1 MTMITIIAAMSDNRV
16 IGRGNNLPWH
26 IQGDL
31 SFFKKYTT
39 GKPLIMGRKT
49 FESLK
54 KFNSC
59 PLPNRH
65 NLVITKDKNY
75 QFEHKDV
82 SIHHSLE
89 DAIEYAKSLNL
100 GDEICIGGGAMIYE
114 LALPITDKILLTEIH
129 TIIDNGDSFFPQL
142 PKNEWQETRRK
153 FCKAQKSDS
162 ANYSFTCL
170 ERIK

>member
-1 MTMITIIAAMSDNRV
+1 MTTITIIAAMSDNRV
-16 IGRGNNLPWH
+16 IGRNNDLPWRVKE
-26 IQGDL
+26 DFK
-31 SFFKKYTT
+31 FFKEYTT

-75 QFEHKDV
+75 KFKHRDV
-82 SIHHSLE
+82 SIHQSLE
-89 DAIEYAKSLNL
+89 DAIEYAKSLSL
-100 GDEICIGGGAMIYE
+100 GDEICIGGGAMIYK

-129 TIIDNGDSFFPQL
+129 TTIDDGDSFFPQL
-142 PKNEWQETRRK
+142 QQNEWQEMHRK
-153 FCKAQKSDS
+153 FCKAQKGDS

-170 ERIK
+170 EKIK